1 MLNYVHELPIS
12 YVIKCKHYQR
22 MNSTEDGQLL
32 KLGTAALDIVWPR
45 SYIRWISSRYSV
57 SDLSGM
63 AGVNSTTSPIFS
75 LHEGSLMGLW
85 FSRGLSS
92 SLTGNPYDVHLQLP
106 RPIVSNRSI
115 TDEFAGNSCT
125 DICKSQKLCQTYLAS
140 WIQCN
145 EGNKT

>member
-1 MLNYVHELPIS
+1 MLNYIHKITYFLCYLS
-12 YVIKCKHYQR
+12 KHYQR
-22 MNSTEDGQLL
+22 MNSTDCGQLL
-32 KLGTAALDIVWPR
+32 KLGTAALDVARPR
-45 SYIRWISSRYSV
+45 LYIRWISSRYSV

-75 LHEGSLMGLW
+75 LHMGSLMGLW

-106 RPIVSNRSI
+106 RPAVSNRSI

-125 DICKSQKLCQTYLAS
+125 DICKSQK
-140 WIQCN
+140 
-145 EGNKT
+145 